1 MEKQFIKQ
9 MRRRIVKNFLDT
21 IFLAELKKNEPQ
33 SAYALMNLVHKKYG
47 FLISAGTVYAL
58 LYSMER
64 KELVEGEPT
73 DNKRIYK
80 LTSKGNETIEL
91 LVRSKDEIFQYART
105 VF

>member
-1 MEKQFIKQ
+1 MEKKFIKQ

-21 IFLAELKKNEPQ
+21 IFLTELKKNQPQ
-33 SAYALMNLVHKKYG
+33 SAYALMNLVHRKYG

-64 KELVEGEPT
+64 KELVKGDPVE
-73 DNKRIYK
+73 NKRIYK
-80 LTSKGNETIEL
+80 LTPKGNETIEL
-91 LVRSKDEIFQYART
+91 LVRSKDEIFQYARS